1 MLFRGK
7 NIKKVWAI
15 VALFVMASMVLSMS
29 HVGY

>member
-15 VALFVMASMVLSMS
+15 VALLVMASMMLSMANF
-29 HVGY
+29 GY